1 VILTS
6 DQATVVEITTLGRF
20 RVRYDDR
27 DVIGLRRQPVRAS
40 LLVYLAMEREAT
52 RDTLV
57 GMFWPDFTEGRARNA
72 LSQTLHRLR
81 RDLGDWMR
89 AEGEAVVVAE
99 GVAVD
104 ACAFERAVQRGD
116 RAAALD
122 LYAGP
127 FLAGWRLLDAH
138 EIQLWID
145 RQRSRLARLHED
157 AVAARIRELEEAG
170 EMALAVTT
178 ALRWVELSPLA
189 EEAHA
194 TLIRLLARSGDRSG
208 AGRQYEAFARAVA
221 AEELEISPAV
231 TDELDRILTEAVV
244 SPPATAAPPR
254 PGVLVE
260 PFRNQTG
267 RDELAPLGTLI
278 ADWIT
283 EGLDRTGMVAI
294 TPLLETL
301 RAVATGSGKAA
312 SAADATIGYATVA
325 RPRFIIRGSY
335 YMVSGALQVRGQIL
349 DRDSGEVAG
358 TMEPVRAGVAD
369 EETAVTLT
377 RDRILGLLAALLD
390 QDWAGLPTPPE
401 LGSRPPTLEAYRA
414 YSRGVDHFLRQ
425 EYSRAIAALEEACR
439 LDKDLGRPLLLAA
452 TSHAN
457 LGQWEHVGPLL
468 DRLDAVAD
476 RLSPYEA
483 DGLRFHRARLQ
494 GDREAAYALTKRW
507 RRYPGTA
514 AHFVAGVCAL
524 ENNRPQETVE
534 IYRELDPC
542 YGWVRH
548 FHPYW
553 EMLTAAHHMLGHHD
567 LELEA
572 ARAGRRIFPSL
583 VASLAYE
590 VQALAAGGDVA
601 GVRERLDGARDLPPQ
616 HGWSWG
622 RVAEVAALEL
632 RAHERPGEAA
642 EYARLAA
649 EWFREQGGDTR
660 LRPGALTGLAHS
672 LYLAGELAEAESL
685 YRDLAAAFSQNLDY
699 AGRLGVLAARR
710 GDAEAAARIDHEI
723 EQLTRP
729 FLFGRDSLWRARI
742 AARRGQAVQAL
753 QLLRR
758 AVAEGHPFGLWLHTD
773 TDLEPL
779 RSEPVY
785 RELVRPKGCR

>member
-1 VILTS
+1 VTLTS
-6 DQATVVEITTLGRF
+6 ADARVVEIATLGGF
-20 RVRYDDR
+20 RVRCDGR

-57 GMFWPDFTEGRARNA
+57 GMFWPDFTERRARNA
-72 LSQTLHRLR
+72 LSQTLHRMR
-81 RDLGDWMR
+81 CDLGDWMW
-89 AEGEAVVVAE
+89 AEGEAVVVAG

-104 ACAFERAVQRGD
+104 ACDFEQAAARGD

-122 LYAGP
+122 LYQGS
-127 FLAGWRLLDAH
+127 FLAGWRLLEAH
-138 EIQLWID
+138 EIQIWID
-145 RQRSRLARLHED
+145 RQRSHLARLHEGV
-157 AVAARIRELEEAG
+157 VAARIRELEGAG
-170 EMALAVTT
+170 ELTLAAAT
-178 ALRWVELSPLA
+178 ARRWVELNPLA
-189 EEAHA
+189 EEAQT

-208 AGRQYEAFARAVA
+208 AGRQYQAFASAVA
-221 AEELEISPAV
+221 AEDMEISPAV
-231 TDELDRILTEAVV
+231 ADGLDRILTEAAV
-244 SPPATAAPPR
+244 STAAVAAPPR
-254 PGVLVE
+254 PRVLVE
-260 PFRNQTG
+260 PFRNRTG

-283 EGLDRTGMVAI
+283 EGLDRTGTVAI
-294 TPLLETL
+294 TPMLDMLE
-301 RAVATGSGKAA
+301 AAAIPPGAAAAGEPATSE
-312 SAADATIGYATVA
+312 TFA
-325 RPRFIIRGSY
+325 RPRFVIRGAY
-335 YMVSGALQVRGQIL
+335 YMVSGELQVRGQIL
-349 DRDSGEVAG
+349 HDETGEVAG
-358 TMEPVRAGVAD
+358 AMEPIRVAAGD
-369 EETAVTLT
+369 EDTAVART
-377 RDRILGLLAALLD
+377 RDRILGLLAALVD

-425 EYSRAIAALEEACR
+425 EYSSAIAALEEACR
-439 LDKDLGRPLLLAA
+439 LDTGLARPLLLAA

-457 LGQWEHVGPLL
+457 LGQWENVGPLL
-468 DRLDAVAD
+468 DRLDAAAD

-524 ENNRPQETVE
+524 ECNRPQETIE
-534 IYRELDPC
+534 IYRELDPFS
-542 YGWVRH
+542 GWVRH

-553 EMLTAAHHMLGHHD
+553 EMLTTAHHMLGHHD

-572 ARAGRRIFPSL
+572 ARAGRRMFPSL
-583 VASLAYE
+583 VASLAHE
-590 VQALAAGGDVA
+590 VQALAAAGDVA
-601 GVRERLDGARDLPPQ
+601 GLRERLDQARDLPPQ

-622 RVAEVAALEL
+622 RVAELAALEL
-632 RAHERPGEAA
+632 RAHDRPGEAA

-685 YRDLAAAFSQNLDY
+685 YRDLAAAFPQNLDY

-710 GDAEAAARIDHEI
+710 GDAEAAACIDHEI
-723 EQLTRP
+723 EQLIRP

-742 AARRGQAVQAL
+742 AARRGKPVQAL

-758 AVAEGHPFGLWLHTD
+758 AFAEGHPFGLWLHTD
-773 TDLEPL
+773 SDLEPL

-785 RELVRPKGCR
+785 RELVRPKGCH